1 MLRMAENDSVVVNTA
16 KAVGKAAGKV
26 ASKVAAL
33 ASAATAPVAV
43 AEDLYKAEYV
53 GSGTF
58 KIKKPKR
65 NKRKTHQQRV
75 KNDRGGRN

>member
-1 MLRMAENDSVVVNTA
+1 MAENESGLASAA
-16 KAVGKAAGKV
+16 KAVGKAAGKI
-26 ASKVAAL
+26 ASKMG
-33 ASAATAPVAV
+33 ASAPANAAPLPA
-43 AEDLYKAEYV
+43 DLYKAEYV

-75 KNDRGGRN
+75 KNDRRGRN